1 MKSTLLFFIL
11 LTLNISTKGQ
21 TAERMLKGRID
32 FQKQLIDSKEY
43 PWFPSGVENYSPS
56 DSIIKL
62 ISPKLI
68 DIEIT
73 IFMGTWCSDTQMNLP
88 QFYKVLQKA
97 NYPLQ
102 KIELIGV
109 DRDKIS
115 TTNQETKYGISAIPV
130 FIIKKKGI
138 EIGRITE
145 SFQNSPEL
153 DLFELLK
160 Q

>member
-1 MKSTLLFFIL
+1 MKSTFIIIVLLIFG
-11 LTLNISTKGQ
+11 LNSKAQ
-21 TAERMLKGRID
+21 TAERLLKGRID

-43 PWFPSGVENYSPS
+43 PWFPSGMENYAPS

-62 ISPKLI
+62 ISPKLK

-73 IFMGTWCSDTQMNLP
+73 IFMGTWCSDTQLNLP
-88 QFYKVLQKA
+88 QFYKVLKIA
-97 NYPLQ
+97 KYPLQ

-130 FIIKKKGI
+130 FIIKKKGV

-160 Q
+160 